1 MALKIRMKTRDWDFW
16 TPLLLG
22 DVKPEG
28 IDLEVTRVQSLID
41 NVADDPEC
49 EAAEMSLSR
58 YAMRR
63 NTGNDKNLIGI
74 PFFIMRGFR
83 NRCILTSVDSRITTL
98 AQLKG
103 RRIGLSGWQD
113 SGNTWTRAL
122 LIEAGVP
129 VDSIR
134 WTLSRM
140 TATDK
145 IDLERGK
152 QFWDGKVVFHD
163 PQETPLVDL
172 LKAGKIDAIFQAF
185 MPAGYY
191 GKGYGLRQL
200 QPDFVEQEKA
210 WYERS
215 GFVPGIHILAMKK
228 DFVDAHPEA
237 PAALCKALR
246 ASQDMWLAKRRKY
259 FESTPW
265 LIASLLEMARALP
278 EDWDPVGLEPN
289 RKMLDEFARQ
299 QYLQKLTGVQR
310 DADFLFPY
318 KTL

>member
-1 MALKIRMKTRDWDFW
+1 MAFKIRMKSRDWDFW
-16 TPLLLG
+16 TPILLG
-22 DVKPEG
+22 DVKSDTV
-28 IDLEVTRVQSLID
+28 DLELTRVMSLID
-41 NVADDPEC
+41 NVADDPGC

-63 NTGNDKNLIGI
+63 STGRDRNLIGI

-83 NRCILTSVDSRITTL
+83 NRCILTLEDSPLKSL
-98 AQLKG
+98 ADLKG
-103 RRIGLSGWQD
+103 KRIGLSGWQD

-122 LIEAGVP
+122 LIEQGVP
-129 VDSIR
+129 VESIR

-140 TATDK
+140 TSADK
-145 IDLERGK
+145 ADMDRGRE
-152 QFWDGKVVFHD
+152 FWDNRTVFHD
-163 PQETPLVDL
+163 PAETPLVDL
-172 LKAGKIDAIFQAF
+172 LRAGKIDAIFQAF
-185 MPAGYY
+185 MPAGFYDR
-191 GKGYGLRQL
+191 GYGLRQL

-210 WYERS
+210 WYGRW

-237 PAALCKALR
+237 PAELVKVLR
-246 ASQDMWLAKRRKY
+246 KSQQVWLAKRRKY

-265 LIASLLEMARALP
+265 LIASLIEMARALP
-278 EDWDPVGLEPN
+278 EDWDPVGLEAN
-289 RKMLDEFARQ
+289 RAMLNEFARQ
-299 QYLQKLTGVQR
+299 QFLQKLTDVQR

>member
-16 TPLLLG
+16 TPILLK
-22 DVKPEG
+22 DVKSDQ
-28 IDLEVTRVQSLID
+28 IDLELTRVMSLID
-41 NVADDPEC
+41 NVAEDPDC

-63 NTGNDKNLIGI
+63 NTGNDRNLIGI

-83 NRCILTSVDSRITTL
+83 NRCILTLEDSPLTTL
-98 AQLKG
+98 KQLEGK
-103 RRIGLSGWQD
+103 RIGLSGWQD

-122 LIEAGVP
+122 LIEQGVP

-140 TATDK
+140 TSADK
-145 IDLERGK
+145 IDMNRGRE
-152 QFWDGKVVFHD
+152 FWDNRVVFHD
-163 PQETPLVDL
+163 PEETPLVEL

-185 MPAGYY
+185 MPAGFYE
-191 GKGYGLRQL
+191 KGYGLRQL

-210 WYERS
+210 WYGRW

-228 DFVDAHPEA
+228 DFVDAHPKA
-237 PAALCKALR
+237 PGQLAELLR
-246 ASQDMWLAKRRKY
+246 SSQDMWLAKRRKY

-278 EDWDPVGLEPN
+278 KDWDPIGLEPN
-289 RKMLDEFARQ
+289 REMLNEFARQ
-299 QYLQKLTGVQR
+299 QYLQKLTGELR